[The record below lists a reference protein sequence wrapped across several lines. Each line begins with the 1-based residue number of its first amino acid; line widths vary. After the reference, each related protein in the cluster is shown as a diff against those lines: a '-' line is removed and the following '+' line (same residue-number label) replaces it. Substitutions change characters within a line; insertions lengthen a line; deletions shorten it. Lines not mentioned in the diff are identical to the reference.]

1 MADRNALKDSIRLS
15 TQGWNI
21 WSALSGLGNT
31 LAATILFKR
40 KIHQLTSE
48 HDRVTE
54 FLCVQKK

>member
-1 MADRNALKDSIRLS
+1 MADRNALKDSIKLS

-48 HDRVTE
+48 HDR
-54 FLCVQKK
+54 